1 MKFIQYIFISAFFLS
16 GCVQHIVL
24 PVRSM
29 RTSEI
34 PEVWKRVKLDR
45 VSGTEKTIIEAS
57 PYIYYHLDEPPTR
70 VLEKIIN
77 SRIGTEGKK
86 DYLLIVENLNYAISL
101 KMNANFEQ
109 EGSLGIR
116 ADFVLKK
123 GEESKRI
130 SLEHSVNV
138 PTGVRIT
145 KEARESL
152 YIRALIDLTDQLFF
166 NRDALVFL
174 GAQPI
179 IARDSALLEP
189 VDVGP
194 VMQVKPSKEGRIAT
208 GRIIWDSMEIETDGQ
223 ALIML
228 GDYKGAFGAF
238 YTRQS
243 WKNFGM
249 RAQVGLGYLSVP
261 DGMSGTTSG
270 AYSFLGNVGVELGYR
285 GTTYTRAGYVDYPGF
300 TFLLVPQLS
309 FMDVV
314 MSEAIVSILMYGANL
329 ETEIPLG
336 RYFGLTGGVFLG
348 SGSGFVTVTTPYGI
362 FSSSFDMGTIWYPFG
377 DIFIQTSTG
386 RISLGLAFQ
395 QLASG
400 EGASD
405 ILKNPYITL
414 SYKAWAGR
422 GVAYSKS
429 RVGYKD
435 WTLRREEDVQS
446 TPYNVFTHP
455 SSKPAEF

>member
-1 MKFIQYIFISAFFLS
+1 MNLIKCIFISVFFIT

-24 PVRSM
+24 PVKPI
-29 RTSEI
+29 RTSEV
-34 PEVWKRVKLDR
+34 PDVWKKVKLEK
-45 VSGTEKTIIEAS
+45 VSGTEKTIIETGS
-57 PYIYYHLDEPPTR
+57 YLYYHLEEPPTK
-70 VLEKIIN
+70 VLKKIIN
-77 SRIGTEGKK
+77 SRIGTEGKR

-101 KMNANFEQ
+101 KMNAGWDQ

-123 GEESKRI
+123 GEESRRI
-130 SLEHSVNV
+130 SIEHSVNV

-145 KEARESL
+145 NEARENL
-152 YIRALIDLTDQLFF
+152 YTRALIDFTDQLFF
-166 NRDALVFL
+166 NKDALAFL
-174 GAQPI
+174 GVQPVV
-179 IARDSALLEP
+179 AKDSALLEK

-194 VMQVKPSKEGRIAT
+194 IMQVKPSKEGRIAT
-208 GRIIWDSMEIETDGQ
+208 GRILWDSMELETDGQ
-223 ALIML
+223 AIIML
-228 GDYKGAFGAF
+228 GDYKGAFGAL
-238 YTRQS
+238 YMRRS

-249 RAQVGLGYLSVP
+249 RVQLGLGYLSVP
-261 DGMSGTTSG
+261 DGMSGTNSS
-270 AYSFLGNVGVELGYR
+270 AFSFLGNGGVELGYR
-285 GTTYTRAGYVDYPGF
+285 GTTYTPAGYVDYPGF
-300 TFLLVPQLS
+300 TFLIVPQFS
-309 FMDVV
+309 FMDIV
-314 MSEAIVSILMYGANL
+314 MSETTVGILMYGANL

-348 SGSGFVTVTTPYGI
+348 SGSGFVSMDTPYGT

-422 GVAYSKS
+422 GIAYSKS
-429 RVGYKD
+429 KVGYKD
-435 WTLRREEDVQS
+435 WTLKKEEEVQS

>member
-1 MKFIQYIFISAFFLS
+1 MKVHGCILIVFLLS

-24 PVRSM
+24 PVKPMRSA
-29 RTSEI
+29 EI
-34 PEVWKRVKLDR
+34 PAVWKRVKLER

-57 PYIYYHLDEPPTR
+57 PYLYYHVDEPATR

-77 SRIGTEGKK
+77 SRLGTEGEK
-86 DYLLIVENLNYAISL
+86 DYSLVVENLNYAISL
-101 KMNANFEQ
+101 KTNAGLEP
-109 EGSLGIR
+109 EGSFGVR

-123 GEESKRI
+123 GKESKRI

-145 KEARESL
+145 HEARESI
-152 YIRALIDLTDQLFF
+152 YTRALIDLTDRLFF
-166 NRDALVFL
+166 NNDALVFL
-174 GAQPI
+174 GAERVV
-179 IARDSALLEP
+179 AKDSALLEK

-194 VMQVKPSKEGRIAT
+194 VMEVEPSKEGRIAS
-208 GRIIWDSMEIETDGQ
+208 GRVMWDSMELETDGQ

-228 GDYKGAFGAF
+228 GDYKGAFGSF

-243 WKNFGM
+243 WRNFGL
-249 RAQVGLGYLSVP
+249 RAQVGLGYLSIE
-261 DGMSGTTSG
+261 DAMSGGTSG
-270 AYSFLGNVGVELGYR
+270 AFSFLVNFGVELGYR
-285 GTTYTRAGYVDYPGF
+285 GTMYTTAGYVDYPGF
-300 TFLLVPQLS
+300 TFLVVPQLS

-314 MSEAIVSILMYGANL
+314 MSEAVVGIFMYGANL

-336 RYFGLTGGVFLG
+336 RHLGITGGLFLG
-348 SGSGFVTVTTPYGI
+348 SGNAFSSPTTPDGT
-362 FSSSFDMGTIWYPFG
+362 FSSSFDFGTIWYPFG

-395 QLASG
+395 QLVSG

-405 ILKNPYITL
+405 IFKNPYITL

-429 RVGYKD
+429 KVGYKD
-435 WTLRREEDVQS
+435 WTLKKEEEVQS

-455 SSKPAEF
+455 STKPAEF